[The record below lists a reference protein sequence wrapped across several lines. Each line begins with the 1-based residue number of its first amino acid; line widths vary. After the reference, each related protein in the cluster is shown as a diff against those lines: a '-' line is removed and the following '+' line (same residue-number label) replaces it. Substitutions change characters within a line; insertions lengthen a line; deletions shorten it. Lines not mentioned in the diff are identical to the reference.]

1 MVVDFESSELGSLS
15 KAQNDADLA
24 AFDATLNQA
33 GYNKTD
39 LYTMAS
45 WLGVNIDTNAANNG
59 WIADYPNNPTGS
71 KYTSANAWQ
80 WASDYRFPSI
90 TQNLDVSQ
98 MNNDYY
104 LNSTVGT
111 PTNTA
116 TNTTPT
122 TNSSSSS
129 VISSS
134 SSSSSSTTGSKSSTP
149 GEIVKVPDH
158 QGSNTPPVDP
168 SRLSSFGAAVWA
180 VTPIRQRM
188 EPDTPSIWLPLRV

>member
-149 GEIVKVPDH
+149 GEIVKVP
-158 QGSNTPPVDP
+158 GP
-168 SRLSSFGAAVWA
+168 SGKQYSASRSKSVKLVWRSSMGRHA
-180 VTPIRQRM
+180 IRQRM